1 MFCSKG
7 VDPVWYQTIMKVQ
20 RVKELE
26 EKYRRERDQQF
37 EYKSIDNITEILKK
51 SGEITDSS
59 SDKE

>member
-7 VDPVWYQTIMKVQ
+7 VDPVWYQTIMKAQ